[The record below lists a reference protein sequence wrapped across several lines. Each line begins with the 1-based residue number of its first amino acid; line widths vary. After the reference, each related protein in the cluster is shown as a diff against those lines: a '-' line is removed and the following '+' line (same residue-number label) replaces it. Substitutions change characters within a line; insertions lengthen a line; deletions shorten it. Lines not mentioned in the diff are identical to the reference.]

1 MVCGPDIETLK
12 LTGRRTGASSPGS
25 PPVGIDDG
33 NGWGNDMGLSI
44 ILWIGG
50 TLFSLGVF
58 AVKVGFGLG
67 YGRIGTKGV
76 CITLA
81 GYGALFVLM
90 APLSG
95 KLMDLV
101 TPLLGRGPYIHLA
114 MASGMMAWGL
124 YSLVRPH
131 VAGSTREVQPCA
143 CTSRRS
149 SLLLIVPCPVCLA
162 AMVFSTWTALN
173 VIRLPAILVGVGLG
187 TCFAALVLLF
197 LFLARS
203 GRSENPDAALGL
215 AMIAIGLYFFAS
227 LQIPAKIE
235 EARGVYASFIDRG
248 AALVHA
254 DTIGVFLLLIVALL
268 AGYFIRQKE
277 FKK

>member
-1 MVCGPDIETLK
+1 MD
-12 LTGRRTGASSPGS
+12 
-25 PPVGIDDG
+25 
-33 NGWGNDMGLSI
+33 LSI

-95 KLMDLV
+95 KLMGILA
-101 TPLLGRGPYIHLA
+101 PLLGRGPYIHLL
-114 MASGMMAWGL
+114 MAAGMMAWGL
-124 YSLVRPH
+124 YTVLGPH
-131 VAGSTREVQPCA
+131 AVGPTGQDRTCA
-143 CTSRRS
+143 SRGS

-162 AMVFSTWTALN
+162 AMIFSTWTALG
-173 VIRLPAILVGVGLG
+173 VIKLPAILVGVGLG

-203 GRSENPDAALGL
+203 GRSENPDITLGL
-215 AMIAIGLYFFAS
+215 AMTAIGLYFVAS
-227 LQIPAKIE
+227 LVLPAKIE
-235 EARGVYASFIDRG
+235 EAKNMYGSFLETAGKTDNAGMLGV
-248 AALVHA
+248 LL
-254 DTIGVFLLLIVALL
+254 TLLIALL
-268 AGYFIRQKE
+268 IGYFIGERGY
-277 FKK
+277 KK